1 MLNLIILIILIAMS
15 NHVDGKDKTIP
26 APAVNLSIKT
36 RAHISQTYKTNDTM
50 TLNCD
55 LMGCDVL

>member
-1 MLNLIILIILIAMS
+1 MS

-50 TLNCD
+50 IGDIKFHLQ
-55 LMGCDVL
+55 LHFYPKE